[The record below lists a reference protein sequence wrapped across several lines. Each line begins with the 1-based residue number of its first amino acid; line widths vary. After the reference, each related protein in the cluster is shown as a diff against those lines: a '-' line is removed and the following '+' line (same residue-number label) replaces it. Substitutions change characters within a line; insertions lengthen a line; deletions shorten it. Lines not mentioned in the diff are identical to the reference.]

1 MAQAQT
7 PHDNNDAHHTQ
18 DTTTA
23 HVVPTEEHGEVSHTT
38 GHAPH
43 PYGAVQ

>member
-18 DTTTA
+18 DTTTT
-23 HVVPTEEHGEVSHTT
+23 HVVSSEPHTDT
-38 GHAPH
+38 HTSHAPH